1 MMKIHWSAPLLLAA
15 LVGTVQAAPLSEQ
28 DLSSTDFIIILL
40 AGIVLINLFL
50 VLLYKIL
57 HREVR
62 PRQRSSL
69 YKVFGLFAGFGGIVF
84 GSMLVVYDVLV
95 IITEF
100 LDYGSFA
107 MASRVL
113 FFYFQGVPPVY
124 AIIIT
129 GALGLLLFLIGIYF
143 LTVLHITSLMADP
156 RGMPTAS
163 GVTTKME
170 TLAEEEAPLN
180 PVLQFRVITRE
191 EGKAAPDVKVIL
203 KEKGGIRFHAK
214 YTDFDGYVT
223 FEGVE
228 GYSHEHYAYVEG
240 DEERIIFRVMQL

>member
-15 LVGTVQAAPLSEQ
+15 LVGTVQAAPPLSEQ

-69 YKVFGLFAGFGGIVF
+69 YRVFGLFAGFGGIVF
-84 GSMLVVYDVLV
+84 GSMLVVYDILV
-95 IITEF
+95 IITE
-100 LDYGSFA
+100 LNYGSFA

-129 GALGLLLFLIGIYF
+129 GALGLLLFLIGVYF

-156 RGMPTAS
+156 HGMPTVS
-163 GVTTKME
+163 GATEKTA
-170 TLAEEEAPLN
+170 TPAEEDAPLN
-180 PVLQFRVITRE
+180 PVLQYRVITRE
-191 EGKAAPDVKVIL
+191 EGKPAPDVKVIL
-203 KEKGGIRFHAK
+203 KERGGIRFHAK

-228 GYSHEHYAYVEG
+228 GYSHDHYAYVEG
-240 DEERIIFRVMQL
+240 DEDRIIFRVMQL